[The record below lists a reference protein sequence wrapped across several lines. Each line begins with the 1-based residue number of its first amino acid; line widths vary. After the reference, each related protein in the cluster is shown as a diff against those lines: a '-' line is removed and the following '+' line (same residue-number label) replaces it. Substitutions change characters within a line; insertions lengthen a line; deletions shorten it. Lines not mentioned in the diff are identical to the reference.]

1 MKRFMFVVSLVSIVA
16 AAAYGAGEDFDF
28 VILGDRTGGHVP
40 GVYGEIVDEVN
51 LLRPD
56 VVVTVGDQIEGYTE
70 DRERL
75 NAEWDEYWEIA
86 DKVEAPFYVCPGNHD
101 IYNDVMLE
109 VWKKRAYVDPCYSF
123 DYEGVHFVILDT
135 GRWES
140 SEEWLEESGY
150 RGWLEADLARHKK
163 DRMTIVIYHIPFW
176 YDTLADGE
184 PDPLH
189 EIFKENG
196 VDAVFNG
203 HYHLY
208 ANAEYDG
215 IPYTIVGSSGGG
227 IEEEAEYLG
236 VYFQYVWCTVRD
248 DELAWTVVKKGSAR
262 PPDAVLVADLKT
274 IDGIEAELVRVPAFP
289 FAADQAEASCTVFI
303 ENATAEEFTTA
314 ATWEVPDNW
323 TLEPASRDVTLAPGD
338 SAELEFAATLAGELY
353 PLPEVTVAYPYRGE
367 LVHEFKTGLPACRVQ
382 PVKAVAAAP
391 TVDGDLGDACWREA
405 GTAAYFC
412 GPDGGPCTI
421 SPTTFYF
428 GYDDEYLYVAA
439 RCEQEDMEALVVTG
453 AERDDFVHADD
464 CVGFF
469 FLPDPAEN
477 VFYQLYANAD
487 GVIYDIAYTFEE
499 PMELDTEGVEA
510 WNADC
515 EVATARGDGYWTFE
529 AAIPVA
535 TLGVDRVVAGDQWRA
550 NFRRKE
556 QAKKSSADWQYPIG
570 FDPRRFGYMAFE

>member
-1 MKRFMFVVSLVSIVA
+1 MKRFTLVVSLVSIVV
-16 AAAYGAGEDFDF
+16 AAAYAGGKDFNF
-28 VILGDRTGGHVP
+28 VILGDRTGGHVA

-70 DRERL
+70 DVPTLE
-75 NAEWDEYWEIA
+75 AQWDEYWEIA
-86 DKVEAPFYVCPGNHD
+86 DKVEAPLYVCPGNHD
-101 IYNDVMLE
+101 IFNDVMLDE
-109 VWKKRAYVDPCYSF
+109 WKKRAYVDPCYSF
-123 DYEGVHFVILDT
+123 DYEGAHFVILDT

-150 RGWLEADLARHKK
+150 REWLKKDLARHKK
-163 DRMTIVIYHIPFW
+163 DRMTIVVYHIPFW
-176 YDTLADGE
+176 YDTLAEGE
-184 PDPLH
+184 ADPLH

-203 HYHLY
+203 HYHLC
-208 ANAEYDG
+208 ASAEYDG
-215 IPYTIVGSSGGG
+215 ISYTMVGTSGGG

-248 DELAWTVVKKGSAR
+248 DELAWAVVKKGSAR
-262 PPDAVLVADLKT
+262 PRDAVLVADVKMVDRVET
-274 IDGIEAELVRVPAFP
+274 ELVRVPAFA
-289 FAADQAEASCTVFI
+289 FAEGEEEAAVTVFV
-303 ENATAEEFTTA
+303 ENATAEEFKTA
-314 ATWEVPDNW
+314 ATWDVPDSW
-323 TLEPASRDVTLAPGD
+323 TLEPASREVTLVPGD

-353 PLPEVTVAYPYRGE
+353 PLPEVTVAYPFRGE
-367 LVHEFKTGLPACRVQ
+367 KVHEFKTGLPACRVQ

-391 TVDGDLGDACWREA
+391 TVDGELGDACWAEA
-405 GTAAYFC
+405 GTADYFC
-412 GPDGGPCTI
+412 APDGGPCTI

-428 GYDDEYLYVAA
+428 GYDGANLYVAA

-453 AERDDFVHADD
+453 KERDEFVHTDD

-469 FLPDPAEN
+469 FLPDPQEN
-477 VFYQLYANAD
+477 VFYQIYANAD

-499 PMELDTEGVEA
+499 PAELDTEGVEA
-510 WNADC
+510 WNAEC
-515 EVATARGDGYWTFE
+515 EVATGRGDGYWTFE

-535 TLGVDRVVAGDQWRA
+535 TMGLDGVVAGDQWRA

-570 FDPRRFGYMAFE
+570 FDPRRFGYLAFE

>member
-1 MKRFMFVVSLVSIVA
+1 MKRFLLAISLAFVVA

-28 VILGDRTGGHVP
+28 VILGDRTGGHVV

-70 DRERL
+70 DVPTLEVQ
-75 NAEWDEYWEIA
+75 WDEYWDIA

-101 IYNDVMLE
+101 IFNDVMLE
-109 VWKKRAYVDPCYSF
+109 EWKKRTYVDPCYSF

-150 RGWLEADLARHKK
+150 REWLEKDLAKHKK

-208 ANAEYDG
+208 ASAEYDG
-215 IPYTIVGSSGGG
+215 IPYTMVGTSGGG

-262 PPDAVLVADLKT
+262 PPDAVLVADVKT
-274 IDGIEAELVRVPAFP
+274 VEKIEAELVRVPAFP

-323 TLEPASRDVTLAPGD
+323 TLEPASREVTLAPGD

-367 LVHEFKTGLPACRVQ
+367 LVH
-382 PVKAVAAAP
+382 
-391 TVDGDLGDACWREA
+391 
-405 GTAAYFC
+405 
-412 GPDGGPCTI
+412 
-421 SPTTFYF
+421 
-428 GYDDEYLYVAA
+428 
-439 RCEQEDMEALVVTG
+439 
-453 AERDDFVHADD
+453 
-464 CVGFF
+464 
-469 FLPDPAEN
+469 
-477 VFYQLYANAD
+477 
-487 GVIYDIAYTFEE
+487 
-499 PMELDTEGVEA
+499 
-510 WNADC
+510 
-515 EVATARGDGYWTFE
+515 
-529 AAIPVA
+529 
-535 TLGVDRVVAGDQWRA
+535 
-550 NFRRKE
+550 
-556 QAKKSSADWQYPIG
+556 
-570 FDPRRFGYMAFE
+570 